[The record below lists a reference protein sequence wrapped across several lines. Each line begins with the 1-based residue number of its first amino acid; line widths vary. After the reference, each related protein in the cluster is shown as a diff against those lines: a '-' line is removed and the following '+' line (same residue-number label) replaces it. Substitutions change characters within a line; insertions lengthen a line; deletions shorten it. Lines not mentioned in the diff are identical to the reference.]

1 MPVRR
6 VTYWRVSLGHT
17 DRWFSD
23 EEDARD
29 YAKQRAADP
38 DNWDGIP
45 FVAELTDRELITR
58 INELESSKKLGA
70 EFCT

>member
-6 VTYWRVSLGHT
+6 VTYWKVSLGHT
-17 DRWFSD
+17 DRWFAD
-23 EEDARD
+23 EEDARAH
-29 YAKQRAADP
+29 AKHRAADP

-45 FVAELTDRELITR
+45 FVTELTDRELITR

-70 EFCT
+70 EFCS

>member
-6 VTYWRVSLGHT
+6 KTYWRVSLGKGAVY
-17 DRWFSD
+17 FPD

-45 FVAELTDRELITR
+45 FVTEIDEREMITR
-58 INELESSKKLGA
+58 INTLEAKDG
-70 EFCT
+70 

>member
-6 VTYWRVSLGHT
+6 KTYWRVTLG
-17 DRWFSD
+17 RVNQFFAD

-29 YAKQRAADP
+29 YAKIRAADP

-45 FVAELTDRELITR
+45 FVTEIDERELLAHVNLLAT
-58 INELESSKKLGA
+58 SHQ
-70 EFCT
+70 